1 MNKDEEVA
9 IDLIKEFL
17 KVYSL
22 NGTLECLE
30 KESKLLEINQ
40 KNTKKNK
47 DDSKVN
53 KSMFNLGR
61 KTIFA
66 CQINSE

>member
-40 KNTKKNK
+40 KNTKKVRN
-47 DDSKVN
+47 
-53 KSMFNLGR
+53 FFR
-61 KTIFA
+61 KILYFK
-66 CQINSE
+66 IKFRSNRR